1 MKLSNVNV
9 STVKAGCIT
18 CPRSLS
24 TMSAAC
30 HTPSIV
36 HLCNNCNS
44 DRYNRNSSTKPA
56 ETRQCHTFGM
66 RFLFDMLRQHTASQV
81 DSHSVESAS
90 SHTCPNRGDARFERA
105 LSLYNKLCV
114 IIHELLLYK
123 WQVKSDKPPKAKP
136 GKARR
141 DERRGEGGGQ

>member
-1 MKLSNVNV
+1 MQHDTSLTMKLSNVNV

-105 LSLYNKLCV
+105 LSLQQTL
-114 IIHELLLYK
+114 
-123 WQVKSDKPPKAKP
+123 
-136 GKARR
+136 R
-141 DERRGEGGGQ
+141 DNSRASSL